1 MLRVTLAALAV
12 STLPAF
18 AADVGPGMPSDPVTL
33 IVTGQDQHMSKLVPV
48 SVDGGRT
55 YKKIWAGIKNARLNS
70 TRSPTVT
77 STEQNLFCIEVTQ
90 PARFREHLLFMTET
104 RISVHAQRAIQ
115 SLFSQA
121 HDLGQ
126 MNATTA
132 AAAQLVLWDLVQDY
146 DGTSESLGLS
156 TGTFRA
162 EPDADTAMWVASFTK
177 LALKP
182 PLSGTTVTFLAND
195 HAQDMVSIMY
205 GPVAVPAPGSGPGS
219 GQGLSS
225 ATWQPGAFSREK
237 SHNVPAPGSL
247 ALITL
252 ALATLA
258 FTRRNKC

>member
-1 MLRVTLAALAV
+1 MTKTLVTTLALIPLVALA
-12 STLPAF
+12 
-18 AADVGPGMPSDPVTL
+18 SDPVTL

-55 YKKIWAGIKNARLNS
+55 YRKLWAGIKNARMTS
-70 TRSPTVT
+70 TQSPTVT
-77 STEQNLFCIEVTQ
+77 STEQNLFCIEVNQ

-182 PLSGTTVTFLAND
+182 PLSGTTVTFLDND

-205 GPVAVPAPGSGPGS
+205 GPVAVPAPGYGLAPGS
-219 GQGLSS
+219 GLSS
-225 ATWQPGAFSREK
+225 ATGQPGAFSREK

-247 ALITL
+247 ALMTL
-252 ALATLA
+252 ALASLM
-258 FTRRNKC
+258 FTRSRSWKQAT